1 MPRVK
6 LKHFERP
13 DMVSDPEW
21 EQAMEV
27 AVKYVEKKINRL
39 NHCGALDE
47 SVFGIPVAEHFVFG
61 AFDKLFTGEW
71 EWNEHRAIHT
81 QLVKIALSDISH
93 HLRDWKK
100 KEHVEIVE
108 FDESMADRLN
118 HDDDFLD
125 IVYEIAEKASDG
137 DEELLEYLK
146 AMRCCNNYELIA
158 EELGVDIQTV
168 YQRQRKLMRRLEK
181 RNQLKSKNK
190 KEIK

>member
-1 MPRVK
+1 M
-6 LKHFERP
+6 
-13 DMVSDPEW
+13 
-21 EQAMEV
+21 
-27 AVKYVEKKINRL
+27 
-39 NHCGALDE
+39 
-47 SVFGIPVAEHFVFG
+47 FG

>member
-1 MPRVK
+1 MARVK
-6 LKHFERP
+6 LKHFARP

-27 AVKYVEKKINRL
+27 SVKYVEKKINRL

-47 SVFGIPVAEHFVFG
+47 SVFGIPASEHFVYG

-71 EWNEHRAIHT
+71 EWSEHRAIHT

-93 HLRDWKK
+93 HLRDWKN

-108 FDESMADRLN
+108 FDERMADRLN

-125 IVYEIAEKASDG
+125 IAYEIAEKAAAG
-137 DEELLEYLK
+137 DQQLLLYLK
-146 AMRCCNNYELIA
+146 EVREVNNFEIIA
-158 EELGVDIQTV
+158 EDMGLTITEV
-168 YQRQRKLMRRLEK
+168 YQLHRKMKRRLEK
-181 RNQLKSKNK
+181 RKAK
-190 KEIK
+190 